1 MTFEFFAQQNRARC
15 ESMAQDLDHWKPWEW
30 TNAAAGEV
38 GEMCVEMLALVTA
51 VAAHMG
57 SACNI
62 GKKMSRMWPGNMFK
76 QAWNKPEDQR
86 MDELRQRMM
95 REIGDV
101 TIYNDLLAQRLGT
114 TLEECVRL
122 AFNEKSEEIG
132 SVLKV

>member
-1 MTFEFFAQQNRARC
+1 MDFAYFAKQNRTRC
-15 ESMAQDLDHWKPWEW
+15 EAMAQDLDGWKPWEW

-38 GEMCVEMLALVTA
+38 GEMCAEMLALVVA

-76 QAWNKPEDQR
+76 QAWNKPDDQR

-101 TIYNDLLAQRLGT
+101 TIYNDLLAQRLGI
-114 TLEECVRL
+114 TLEECVTL
-122 AFNEKSEEIG
+122 AFNEKSVEIG
-132 SVLKV
+132 SDVKL